1 MSRVGQKPIQLPSGV
16 EATIAGQLLKIK
28 GKGGELSMEF
38 SPLIQAKKEGNVLT
52 FVPLNAKDKQAR
64 MDWGTTTSKARSL
77 VKGVSEGY
85 TVKMQLQGVGYRAEL
100 RGKQL
105 AMKVGHSHEDVF
117 DVPAGISVK
126 VDKQTDITITGADKH
141 AVGQFAAELHLT
153 KPPEPYKAKGVH
165 YEGQFVER
173 KEGKKK

>member
-1 MSRVGQKPIQLPSGV
+1 MSRIGQKPIELPSGV
-16 EATIAGQLLKIK
+16 EATITGQLLKIK

-38 SPLIQAKKEGNVLT
+38 SPLILAKKEGNVLT
-52 FVPLNAKDKQAR
+52 FAPVNKDKQSR
-64 MDWGTTTSKARSL
+64 MDWGTTTSRARSL

-85 TVKMQLQGVGYRAEL
+85 TIKMQLQGVGYRAEVK
-100 RGKQL
+100 GKNL
-105 AMKVGHSHEDVF
+105 VMKVGHSHEDIF
-117 DVPAGISVK
+117 EVPAGISVK
-126 VDKQTDITITGADKH
+126 VDKQTDITITGASKH